1 MHLLKLVCIILITKV
16 ISQEENIINTNHEEQ
31 IINHKDR
38 GINYEEQI
46 INYEEQI
53 MYHEEQIINYGEQPI
68 NNEEHNINVDSNGI
82 QHQTNYDFIN
92 DDNFEEFR
100 EVFFKMTINSY
111 KLKKYNAYIFDKSKG
126 QDYDFIKDK
135 VYQLMDYYLFENKD
149 KYFENVLE
157 ENNVYSDKINVY
169 DDSFFSNAREYIDG
183 ILDLILMS
191 SIRHNE
197 CHDPYYKNLTD
208 NSICQELLLVIKED
222 FMKQIYKNIIIN
234 TNNQLNDEDLES
246 QINRIIDKGYQYGLE
261 NHELGMKYGSLISIS
276 DKIKDYVFEN
286 Y

>member
-1 MHLLKLVCIILITKV
+1 MHLIKLVCIILILITKV
-16 ISQEENIINTNHEEQ
+16 ISQDENIINTNHEEQ
-31 IINHKDR
+31 IIN
-38 GINYEEQI
+38 INEEQI
-46 INYEEQI
+46 INT
-53 MYHEEQIINYGEQPI
+53 
-68 NNEEHNINVDSNGI
+68 NENVDF
-82 QHQTNYDFIN
+82 QPNYDFVN
-92 DDNFEEFR
+92 DNNFEEFR

-135 VYQLMDYYLFENKD
+135 LNQLMDYYLFENKD
-149 KYFENVLE
+149 KYFENILE
-157 ENNVYSDKINVY
+157 ENNLYSDKINVY

-222 FMKQIYKNIIIN
+222 FIKQIYKNIILN
-234 TNNQLNDEDLES
+234 TNNQLNDEEDLEI
-246 QINRIIDKGYQYGLE
+246 QINRIIDKGFPIAFE
-261 NHELGMKYGSLISIS
+261 NHELGMKYGSLTSIS
-276 DKIKDYVFEN
+276 DKIKDYLFEN